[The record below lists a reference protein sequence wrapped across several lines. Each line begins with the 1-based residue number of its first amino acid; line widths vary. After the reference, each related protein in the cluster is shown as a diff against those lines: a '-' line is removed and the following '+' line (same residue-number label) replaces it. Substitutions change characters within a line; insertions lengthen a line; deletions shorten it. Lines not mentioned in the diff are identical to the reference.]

1 MTRYDSHPTADR
13 FQAYVEKTLG
23 AGDRTDLDAHLETCA
38 RCRSE
43 LASWGQLFEDLGEL
57 PHFEPAAGFT
67 ERVMAGVRIRQPFR
81 ARVLAWLQGL
91 VPQSAPGWVLVLG
104 ILALPLLTMGGAV
117 AWIFNRS
124 WLTPQAIWI
133 YLSQRTV
140 EVAGSAV
147 RGAASF
153 IGESGPGTWALE
165 NAATLVATGPAQ
177 LTLGAVLFG
186 LLTIISAWVL
196 YTNLV
201 GSSTREHHYVS
212 LSI

>member
-43 LASWGQLFEDLGEL
+43 LAGWDRLFEDLGEL
-57 PHFEPAAGFT
+57 PHFEPAEGFT
-67 ERVMAGVRIRQPFR
+67 ERVMTRVRIRQPFR
-81 ARVLAWLQGL
+81 ARVLAWLRGL

-147 RGAASF
+147 RGAATF
-153 IGESGPGTWALE
+153 IGESGPGTWVLE
-165 NAATLVATGPAQ
+165 NSATLVATGPAQ

-186 LLTIISAWVL
+186 MLTIISAWVL

-212 LSI
+212 LTI